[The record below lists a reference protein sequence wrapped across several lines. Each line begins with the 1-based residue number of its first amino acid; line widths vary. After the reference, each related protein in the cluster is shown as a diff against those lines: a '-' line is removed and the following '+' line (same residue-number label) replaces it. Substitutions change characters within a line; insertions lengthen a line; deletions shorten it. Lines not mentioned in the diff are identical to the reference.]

1 MFLALIT
8 AINSSTAEDRTVLVN
23 DARNGSQDA
32 MQELY
37 GLYSKAM
44 LNTSYRIL
52 NRREDAEDALQES
65 FLKAFSHLDQYN
77 SESTFGAW
85 LKRIVVNQS
94 LDMLKK
100 KERLNLE
107 EEDEISD
114 EIDEPSF
121 REDCTLQDKLD
132 LLYKGLHQMPT
143 GYRTVF
149 SLYMIEGYDHE
160 EIGKIMG
167 IGVSTSI
174 SQLSRAKNKLKLII
188 ENLQSDE

>member
-1 MFLALIT
+1 MLIALIT
-8 AINSSTAEDRTVLVN
+8 AINSGTVEDRIVLVN

-37 GLYSKAM
+37 GLYSRAM

-65 FLKAFSHLDQYN
+65 FLKAFSRLDQYN

-85 LKRIVVNQS
+85 LKRIVINQS

-100 KERLNLE
+100 KERLNLD
-107 EEDEISD
+107 EDKEIMD
-114 EIDEPSF
+114 DLDEPSF
-121 REDCTLQDKLD
+121 PENYNLQDKLD
-132 LLYKGLHQMPT
+132 LLYQGLHQMPS

-160 EIGKIMG
+160 EISKIMG

-188 ENLQSDE
+188 KNLQSDE